1 MAAKSTVQLKASQR
15 RMLLRIART
24 GKHHAREILRANI
37 VLKSA
42 DGWTDEQIADAFN
55 TSADTVRRTRVRWC
69 REGAT
74 EALSERARP
83 GQPPRLTNAEEQLL
97 IALACSQPPKGRQRW
112 TVRLLTEEAI
122 GRGFIRE
129 VAPETVRQ
137 VLQKTRSSRG
147 KWRVGATPTSMT
159 PTSPA

>member
-1 MAAKSTVQLKASQR
+1 MAPKTTVQLKASER
-15 RMLLRIART
+15 RMLLRIVRT
-24 GKHHAREILRANI
+24 GQHHAREILRANI

-42 DGWTDEQIADAFN
+42 DGWTDEQIADAFS
-55 TSADTVRRTRVRWC
+55 TSVDTVRRTRVRWC
-69 REGAT
+69 RDGAK
-74 EALSERARP
+74 EVLSERARP
-83 GQPPRLTNAEEQLL
+83 GQPPRLTAAEEQLL

-129 VAPETVRQ
+129 VVPETVRQ
-137 VLQKTRSSRG
+137 VLQKTRSNRG
-147 KWRVGATPTSMT
+147 KWRVGATPRSTT